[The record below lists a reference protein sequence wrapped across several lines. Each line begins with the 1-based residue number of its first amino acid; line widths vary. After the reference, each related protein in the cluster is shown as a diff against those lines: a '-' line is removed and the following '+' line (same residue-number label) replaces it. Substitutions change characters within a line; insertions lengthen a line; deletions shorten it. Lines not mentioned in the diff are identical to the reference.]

1 MSLRLKATGAGRS
14 RLVRAAIVAGAAAVA
29 SLGAWAWHRGAHAP
43 IVTRD
48 AAPHRALPPK
58 LARRFDPGAKYGV
71 APSTPSTPL
80 PEEPAL
86 AAWVLAAERALY
98 PTLELLYLDAQ
109 LAEFTPSPWG
119 TAPAAKPSGDAE
131 TIDVAALGK
140 AIEERARPLFASV
153 ESSGLLED
161 DPIRRRAREVMAAI
175 RSAYDPVEAGHQ
187 AEAWGLLDEA
197 SRYYRAGG
205 DTFDEARVDTIAH
218 ARVRDESADTVGSV
232 PPALA
237 PFMHKPAAG
246 GYWSCRAFTPDCL
259 AALPP
264 NARVR
269 RAFALAFTPAPSC
282 GNSSPQEGYDVAEPL
297 LRATAEAAPEEFG
310 RTFAFLTYLSRRAIG
325 WRGRGAPSGDLPGDF
340 GESQSALRVARDL
353 FRANPEGAAPFARIV
368 RDVAGTIEGGAGP
381 RWAALLAYLDEGAPD
396 PGGDEAWPTLAALLA
411 RGTPR
416 ERRWALGW
424 VGQARRGHLD
434 LEPSREELARDAAL
448 TAAITE
454 AALRAEDD
462 DDRALA
468 MRALVAFPSEAAL
481 PAITRAVQGAAWR
494 DATRA
499 LEQLFGLEADRKLWG
514 ELPPPWGSRWQRA
527 PLSPALLQARDALH
541 QGLAPH
547 VCASDA
553 AAFGALARLDDPGLD
568 EITAAC
574 FAARPPGWTPL
585 AHLLGREAPAHPT
598 IGWTATERELRRWA
612 ERGATPFEVES
623 VTKMADDIAA
633 ARPKALGDSANPGT
647 DTRRRRLAV
656 PAIETS
662 RAESWPLPD

>member
-1 MSLRLKATGAGRS
+1 MHKP
-14 RLVRAAIVAGAAAVA
+14 V
-29 SLGAWAWHRGAHAP
+29 
-43 IVTRD
+43 VTRD
-48 AAPHRALPPK
+48 AAPHRELPPK
-58 LARRFDPGAKYGV
+58 LARRFDPGTKYGV
-71 APSTPSTPL
+71 AASTPSTPL
-80 PEEPAL
+80 PAEPAL

-98 PTLELLYLDAQ
+98 PMLELLYLDAQ
-109 LAEFTPSPWG
+109 LAEFARPPWDP
-119 TAPAAKPSGDAE
+119 APAAKPPGDAE
-131 TIDVAALGK
+131 PIDVAALGR
-140 AIEERARPLFASV
+140 AIEERARPLFALI
-153 ESSGLLED
+153 ESSGLVED

-175 RSAYDPVEAGHQ
+175 RSAYDPIEAGHQ
-187 AEAWGLLDEA
+187 AEAWGLLFDASLYYSAAGDKYDET
-197 SRYYRAGG
+197 RVKNKVYDRA
-205 DTFDEARVDTIAH
+205 
-218 ARVRDESADTVGSV
+218 RDDFADKVGIL

-237 PFMHKPAAG
+237 PFMQGPAGG
-246 GYWSCRAFTPDCL
+246 GYWSCRAFTPECL

-297 LRATAEAAPEEFG
+297 LRMTAEAAPEEFG
-310 RTFAFLTYLSRRAIG
+310 RTFAFLTYLSRSAIG

-340 GESQSALRVARDL
+340 GESRSALRLARDL
-353 FRANPEGAAPFARIV
+353 FRTNPNGAAPFARTV
-368 RDVAGTIEGGAGP
+368 RDVAGMIEGGAGP

-396 PGGDEAWPTLAALLA
+396 PGDDEAWPALATLLA

-424 VGQARRGHLD
+424 VGQASRWRETD
-434 LEPSREELARDAAL
+434 DPSRGELGRNAAL
-448 TAAITE
+448 TTAITE

-462 DDRALA
+462 NDRALA
-468 MRALVAFPSEAAL
+468 MRALIAFPSEAAL
-481 PAITRAVQGAAWR
+481 PAITQATQGAAWH

-499 LEQLFGLEADRKLWG
+499 LEQLFGFEADRKIWG

-527 PLSPALLQARDALH
+527 PLTPALLQARDALH

-547 VCASDA
+547 VCDSNP

-568 EITAAC
+568 EVTAAC

-585 AHLLGREAPAHPT
+585 AHLVGREAPAHPS
-598 IGWTATERELRRWA
+598 IGWVATERELRRWA

-633 ARPKALGDSANPGT
+633 ARPKA
-647 DTRRRRLAV
+647 R
-656 PAIETS
+656 
-662 RAESWPLPD
+662 